1 MPNTIKAIYEQKFDN
16 RLIIIN
22 DISSQFKHPIYQ
34 SMFLG
39 LTMLLS
45 DDIIKVLHK
54 ETFKMLALNDIDKII
69 FIMKFIDKRVVK

>member
-1 MPNTIKAIYEQKFDN
+1 MPNTIKATYEQKFDN
-16 RLIIIN
+16 RLMIIN
-22 DISSQFKHPIYQ
+22 DISSHFKHPIYQ

-39 LTMLLS
+39 LTMLLT

-69 FIMKFIDKRVVK
+69 FIMKFIDKRVVN